1 MPKNQQAF
9 PANMTS
15 RRTSRGRRDLKQET
29 APCNGVRLC
38 KDVLNEN
45 GLTGIE
51 MSWLSVF
58 SFLIGAE
65 FTSGLRVPMYKSLK
79 G

>member
-1 MPKNQQAF
+1 MIKSGHGACAEEPAGVSGQHDQPSNVPGQKRPKTGN
-9 PANMTS
+9 S
-15 RRTSRGRRDLKQET
+15 
-29 APCNGVRLC
+29 
-38 KDVLNEN
+38 VLNEN